1 MEDYPDLGKEE
12 MLRAIFNRRLEGK
25 IIGISGEVIFAV
37 FFVMGMPIEM
47 PLSKSAFPK
56 GAVLKKDDHIVMR
69 RGKAR
74 VVTIK
79 PLSPSDFVSRTS
91 SKEKVNLKKILESPS
106 GSLVLN

>member
-47 PLSKSAFPK
+47 PLSKSAFP
-56 GAVLKKDDHIVMR
+56 
-69 RGKAR
+69 
-74 VVTIK
+74 
-79 PLSPSDFVSRTS
+79 
-91 SKEKVNLKKILESPS
+91 
-106 GSLVLN
+106 